1 MTLRQEIHTYIDDLP
16 ESKLIALKP
25 LLFTMANDSIVIEYD
40 LTDEERALHSQG
52 MAAYKANPDSFI
64 LLDNVN

>member
-1 MTLRQEIHTYIDDLP
+1 MHFRVHIASIA
-16 ESKLIALKP
+16 SKI
-25 LLFTMANDSIVIEYD
+25 SIKEVRYVIEYD

-64 LLDNVN
+64 PLDNVH